1 MYFRNSVILK
11 ITNSEITDAGRYI
24 CHAENRA
31 GIAERMFDLEVNGT
45 QSDFVSFVSPL
56 PVIHPSVCKNW
67 ILRWFNM
74 SSRSFRETVLLENGS
89 VRIMYFTTFNFLPE
103 VKVQV
108 AVTKKIGSYNNSKST
123 QFLFA
128 KLGIKEWVKKLLVK

>member
-67 ILRWFNM
+67 ILR
-74 SSRSFRETVLLENGS
+74 
-89 VRIMYFTTFNFLPE
+89 
-103 VKVQV
+103 
-108 AVTKKIGSYNNSKST
+108 
-123 QFLFA
+123 
-128 KLGIKEWVKKLLVK
+128 